1 MDASLADEDRR
12 RILDRIRAIPITK
25 GLKFSIGDMSPGACE
40 LSMDR
45 DRAFDGIFET
55 IHGGL
60 LMTLADSAAAFA
72 ILTAK
77 GADTKMA
84 TTEMSIRFLAPARD
98 RVTARATVM
107 KAGRSVCYCEARI
120 TDEAGTLVA
129 HATVTYMI
137 LADRSR

>member
-1 MDASLADEDRR
+1 MNPLLTAAERR
-12 RILDRIRAIPITK
+12 KILDRIHAIPITK
-25 GLKFSIGDMSPGACE
+25 GLKFSMDEMNRGACT

-72 ILTAK
+72 ILTMN
-77 GADTKMA
+77 GADARMA

-98 RVTARATVM
+98 RVTARARVL
-107 KAGRSVCYCEARI
+107 KSGKRLAFCEAEI
-120 TDEAGTLVA
+120 KDAGGTLVA

-137 LADRSR
+137 LKK